1 KDCWND
7 LPDRQPQ
14 RIERGKAFLDPHFAQ
29 GIALSIML
37 GLSEPAE
44 WGELALDGADKAGGR
59 LCYRLS
65 ITDKVTSEQLYLWL
79 SAQEGVAKLKLQL
92 VKTGVG
98 LDDDEPIESTVYGDV
113 IAIRE
118 ASLPQNYVL

>member
-1 KDCWND
+1 
-7 LPDRQPQ
+7 
-14 RIERGKAFLDPHFAQ
+14 
-29 GIALSIML
+29 
-37 GLSEPAE
+37 
-44 WGELALDGADKAGGR
+44 GR

-118 ASLPQNYVL
+118 ASLPQNYVLVRGLKEDRSLKIINGEIGVASETPAFQFPPK